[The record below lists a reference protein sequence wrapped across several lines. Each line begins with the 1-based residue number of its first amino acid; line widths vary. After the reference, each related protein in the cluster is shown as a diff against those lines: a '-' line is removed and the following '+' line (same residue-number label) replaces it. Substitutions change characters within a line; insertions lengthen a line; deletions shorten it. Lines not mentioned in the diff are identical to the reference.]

1 MSIARNTTPDF
12 VEKQIE
18 RAFLNIVNPMTP
30 PDEIKAWSIRMAE
43 WHKMRSPAKV
53 AEMETA
59 MGLRGAA

>member
-18 RAFLNIVNPMTP
+18 HAFLHIINPMTP
-30 PDEIKAWSIRMAE
+30 PNEIKAWFIRMAE

-53 AEMETA
+53 AEIETA
-59 MGLRGAA
+59 MSLRGAS